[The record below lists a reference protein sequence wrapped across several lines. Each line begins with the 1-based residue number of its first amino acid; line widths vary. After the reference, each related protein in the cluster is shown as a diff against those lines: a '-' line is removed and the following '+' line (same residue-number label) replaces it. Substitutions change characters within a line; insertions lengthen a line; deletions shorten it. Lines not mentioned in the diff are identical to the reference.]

1 MFNKKNYKKV
11 LISVL
16 ALMMIFGTVALAA
29 EGIFDKK
36 ITATYGRIKFTYKG
50 NDVTKLIENQYGTPA
65 FTVDGRAYAPV
76 RAMADLL
83 GVDIDYDNN
92 THTVKI
98 TDSKEESYKLDL
110 DKKNKEIE
118 EKEKEIEELKKEV
131 KKLKDGTVDK
141 GDLKSLE
148 TSLNKKYGEH
158 EKVEFD
164 VVLKENKDNIS
175 IDINT
180 DLRNTRDEQ
189 NWIKMKYS
197 DKKYLMEGIVT
208 EVRKAFPNTDI
219 TGNIYDA
226 SSRKNLYT
234 FRQTKNGSLSIT
246 NNDYVGSS
254 SDYRYDRYDGYVDQR
269 VRSEFDSRGIY
280 DAKLSRLDYSGR
292 TAYFE
297 IDFSSKYDREW
308 DKSTDTQIESML
320 DYIVRE
326 IQDNYIDDIKGDI
339 YMGNTLVGT
348 YDKRDSS
355 SGRFIRKY

>member
-83 GVDIDYDNN
+83 GVDIDYDNK

-131 KKLKDGTVDK
+131 KKLKEGTVDK
-141 GDLKSLE
+141 ADLKSLE
-148 TSLNKKYGEH
+148 TSLNKKYGEY

-164 VVLKENKDNIS
+164 IVLKENKNDIS

-189 NWIKMKYS
+189 NWIRMKYS
-197 DKKYLMEGIVT
+197 DKKYLMEDVVA
-208 EVRKAFPNTDI
+208 EVRKAFPNTDV
-219 TGNIYDA
+219 TGNIYDS

-246 NNDYVGSS
+246 NNDYVGGYD
-254 SDYRYDRYDGYVDQR
+254 DYYDRYDGYVDST
-269 VRSEFDSRGIY
+269 VRSKFKSLYID
-280 DAKLSRLDYSGR
+280 DARLSRLDYSGR
-292 TAYFE
+292 TAYFK
-297 IDFSSKYDREW
+297 IDFSNTYSSEW
-308 DKSTDTQIESML
+308 RNSSDDDIEYIL
-320 DYIVRE
+320 DYIARDIE
-326 IQDNYIDDIKGDI
+326 DNYIDDIQGDI
-339 YMGNTLVGT
+339 YMGGTRVGT
-348 YDKRDSS
+348 YDKRDNS

>member
-36 ITATYGRIKFTYKG
+36 LTATYGRIKFTYKG
-50 NDVTKLIENQYGTPA
+50 NDVTKLIETQYGTPA

-118 EKEKEIEELKKEV
+118 EMEKEIEELKNEV
-131 KKLKDGTVDK
+131 KKIKDGTVDK

-148 TSLNKKYGEH
+148 TSLNKKYGEY

-197 DKKYLMEGIVT
+197 DKKYLMEDVVA
-208 EVRKAFPNTDI
+208 EVKKAFPNTDV

-234 FRQTKNGSLSIT
+234 FRQNKNGSLSIT
-246 NNDYVGSS
+246 NNDSGYDYDYGYGYGNLDSYVE
-254 SDYRYDRYDGYVDQR
+254 
-269 VRSEFDSRGIY
+269 SEFYRNGINNARIY
-280 DAKLSRLDYSGR
+280 RSNSGR
-292 TAYFE
+292 WDDSFE
-297 IDFSSKYDREW
+297 ISF
-308 DKSTDTQIESML
+308 TDTSANESAWNRLSDSTIDSML
-320 DYIVRE
+320 DRIAKDIEYYYNSNYDYIE
-326 IQDNYIDDIKGDI
+326 IEVYRGS
-339 YMGNTLVGT
+339 TRLGT
-348 YDKRDSS
+348 YDTYR
-355 SGRFIRKY
+355 GFR